1 MLLERPAAMPLEM
14 MRLVVFLPRWI
25 ILVPE
30 STCWWPFEIAIE

>member
-1 MLLERPAAMPLEM
+1 LRDAAQCLGDD
-14 MRLVVFLPRWI
+14 RLVVFAQVI